1 MGTPETQEALGV
13 YPPWDGGPDRQLPP
27 GAYTDHIDLLED
39 LRDLDGF
46 PEEANL
52 EVFELLKGYRIT
64 RIRTAEFA
72 VSDEGHGLIIL
83 WLPYYEDQR
92 MFEPGD
98 HTPISVLER
107 WRDTEI
113 AFGVLAS
120 ACPGRPVQFAF
131 LHDEEG
137 IAPAWN
143 EWPYELPPEYLI
155 GWWPSEDAE

>member
-1 MGTPETQEALGV
+1 MGTPETPEALGL

-72 VSDEGHGLIIL
+72 VSDDGHGLIIL
-83 WLPYYEDQR
+83 WLPYYEDHR
-92 MFEPGD
+92 MFEPGN
-98 HTPISVLER
+98 HIAIPTWSAGATPRSHSVSSRAHAQEDLSSSPSFTAR
-107 WRDTEI
+107 R
-113 AFGVLAS
+113 AS
-120 ACPGRPVQFAF
+120 PRRGTSGLTSYHP
-131 LHDEEG
+131 
-137 IAPAWN
+137 N
-143 EWPYELPPEYLI
+143 T
-155 GWWPSEDAE
+155 